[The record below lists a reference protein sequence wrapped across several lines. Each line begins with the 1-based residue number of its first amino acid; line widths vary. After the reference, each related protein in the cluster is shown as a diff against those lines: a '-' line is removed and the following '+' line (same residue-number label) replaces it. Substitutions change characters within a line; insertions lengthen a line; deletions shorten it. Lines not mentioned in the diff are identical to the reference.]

1 MGFLAEIFLYFL
13 EMATSET
20 VHSGET
26 LLPRRDG
33 ASIHEVFSQ
42 KVLSGI
48 IVSLGSKYA
57 PVLNQQKRITSI
69 LYFHFLFI
77 VQAHLRNRTVF
88 FLKKKKNHKSN
99 LLVSSATFGVEKGWV
114 GNKWVKM
121 YPINKNISLTVGV

>member
-1 MGFLAEIFLYFL
+1 
-13 EMATSET
+13 MATSET

-77 VQAHLRNRTVF
+77 VQAHLRNRTLF
-88 FLKKKKNHKSN
+88 FLKKKNHKSN